1 MGIEV
6 WLLIATVVL
15 LVVAYFT
22 RRRTYWSS
30 RGVPSPPATPIIG
43 HFHKGIFV
51 SKRLWEF
58 FDENYTKFYNSMMF
72 GLYEFNTPALVT
84 WDTEIM
90 RHVFIKD
97 SDHFIDRRDVN
108 MRTGQKRDEVMS
120 EMLSIKKGAEW
131 KSLRSIMTPTFTSG
145 KIKSMF
151 PLVCDKADA
160 LVKFS
165 KKQAAG
171 GSCVDMKENF
181 GAYTLDTIASCAFG
195 IECNSL
201 EDSNGEFTAK
211 VKVFFKGGLGTLFK
225 GIFFYWMPRLFKLLN
240 LSLNPPEVDFFIDV
254 VEQAIVSRK
263 AGMKRGDFLD
273 LLIEARDQPD
283 NPNSNHVMTDLAM
296 VSQSVLFIIAGY
308 DTTASLLANSSFL
321 LAKNKVHQQRLRNE
335 LQQMIAEHGKITY
348 QGIMEAK
355 FLDACL
361 QESLRLYPPATMIE
375 RLCTKSYRLPGTDL
389 IMKPGNL
396 VQFPT
401 WSIHHDP
408 NNWPDPEAF
417 IPDRFMPENKGNIK
431 PFTHLPFGMGPRN
444 CIAMRFALME
454 AKVALSKLL
463 LEVELEVA
471 PGHEEMVLETV
482 NGLLRPKEGVM
493 LLLKPIKEE

>member
-6 WLLIATVVL
+6 WLLIATVVVL
-15 LVVAYFT
+15 AVAYLT

-30 RGVPSPPATPIIG
+30 KGVPSPPAAPILG

-51 SKRLWEF
+51 SKRIWEF
-58 FDENYTKFYNSMMF
+58 INENYIKFYNSSMF
-72 GLYEFNTPALVT
+72 GLYDFNTNVLVT

-90 RHVFIKD
+90 KHVFIKD
-97 SDHFIDRRDVN
+97 SDHFTDRRDFN

-131 KSLRSIMTPTFTSG
+131 KSLRSILTPTFTSG
-145 KIKSMF
+145 KIKGMF

-160 LVKFS
+160 LIKFT
-165 KKQAAG
+165 KKQAAD

-201 EDSNGEFTAK
+201 VDSDNEFTRRI
-211 VKVFFKGGLGTLFK
+211 KVFFQGGLGPLFK
-225 GIFFYWMPRLFKLLN
+225 GIFFYWMPRLFKFLN
-240 LSLNPPEVDFFIDV
+240 LTLNPPAVDFFIDV
-254 VEQAIVSRK
+254 VEQTIASRK

-273 LLIEARDQPD
+273 LLMEARNESD
-283 NPNSNHVMTDLAM
+283 NPNSKHVLTDLSM

-308 DTTASLLANSSFL
+308 DTTASLLAFTAFF
-321 LAKNKVHQQRLRNE
+321 LAKNKNHQRRLREE
-335 LQQMIAEHGKITY
+335 LRQMVAEHGKITY
-348 QGIMEAK
+348 QGVMEAK

-361 QESLRLYPPATMIE
+361 QESLRIYPPAIMTE
-375 RLCTKSYRLPGTDL
+375 RACTKTYRLPGTDL
-389 IMKPGNL
+389 TMQPGNL
-396 VQFPT
+396 VQFPV

-408 NNWPDPEAF
+408 HNWPDPEAF
-417 IPDRFMPENKGNIK
+417 IPDRFLPENKGNIK
-431 PFTHLPFGMGPRN
+431 PFTHLPFGIGPRN

-454 AKVALSKLL
+454 AKVALAKLL

-471 PGHEEMVLETV
+471 AGHEELVLETV

-493 LLLKPIKEE
+493 LLLKPVK